1 MNNKNKVL
9 ILGVKG
15 NLGGQLIKIFSES
28 EYKVIGWD
36 KEEIDITHKEL
47 ILRKVGKIKPA
58 IIINAVAYN
67 AVDKCEEDEG
77 EFALAQKLNG
87 EAVGHLA
94 EAALAVGAV
103 LVHYSTDYV
112 FGGVDEE
119 KIKEVKDRGGFREDD
134 EPVPINKYAETKL
147 AGEKEIIKRNG
158 QGLRWYLIRT
168 SKLFGPRGQSQL
180 AKPNFFDIML
190 GLAQER
196 KELEV
201 VDEEISCFTYTPD
214 LAQATRNL
222 ITGSSGFGI
231 YHLVNPGPAT
241 WYEGA
246 RELFKLVGVKI
257 KIKPVPASHFPRP
270 AKRPQYSVLANT
282 KFAQLRPWPE
292 ALAEYLKY
300 HYHQ

>member
-67 AVDKCEEDEG
+67 AVDKCEENKG

-87 EAVGHLA
+87 ETVGYLA

-112 FGGVDEE
+112 FGGVDEK
-119 KIKEVKDRGGFREDD
+119 KIKEVKGKGGFREDD

-168 SKLFGPRGQSQL
+168 SKLFGPRGQSES
-180 AKPNFFDIML
+180 AKPSFFDIML
-190 GLAQER
+190 SLAPER
-196 KELEV
+196 EELEV

-214 LAQATRNL
+214 LARATKKL
-222 ITGSSGFGI
+222 ITSHSNFGI
-231 YHLVNPGPAT
+231 YHLVNSGPAT

-246 RELFKLVGVKI
+246 RELFKLAGVKI

-282 KFAQLRPWPE
+282 KFTQLRPWSE